1 MHGKIYA
8 QYRCERTTFKV
19 LHDDANTW
27 AYAGALKVKYLVNA
41 VKLTRIL

>member
-1 MHGKIYA
+1 MEKSTH
-8 QYRCERTTFKV
+8 RCERTTFKV

-41 VKLTRIL
+41 VKYRRNL